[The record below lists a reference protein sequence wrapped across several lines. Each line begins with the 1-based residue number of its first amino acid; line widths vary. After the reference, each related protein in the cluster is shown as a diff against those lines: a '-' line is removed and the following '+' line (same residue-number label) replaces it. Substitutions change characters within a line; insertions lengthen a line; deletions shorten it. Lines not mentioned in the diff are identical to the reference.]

1 MQICLLSF
9 VVQLNG
15 TLLGFLIILLFTI
28 FLQANGKAEMV
39 KLGQQASL
47 RDISGSQSLFF
58 VLKRWAK

>member
-47 RDISGSQSLFF
+47 RDISGSQSLFLF
-58 VLKRWAK
+58 